1 MKILITIIDRKM
13 CPRVLKMFEELK
25 VNFNTILHGK
35 GSANS
40 ELLQYFGLAETEKS
54 VIFSIVSKKDA
65 PEILENIFELFEFS
79 RRGTGVAFT
88 IPIKSIGKKTL
99 SLLRGEK
106 MEGKNE

>member
-13 CPRVLKMFEELK
+13 CTRVLKMFEEQN
-25 VNFNTILHGK
+25 VNFNTIVHGK

-54 VIFSIVSKKDA
+54 VIFSIVPKQETPALLGK
-65 PEILENIFELFEFS
+65 IYELFEFS

-88 IPIKSIGKKTL
+88 IPVKSIGKKTL
-99 SLLRGEK
+99 SHLKGEK
-106 MEGKNE
+106 MEE

>member
-13 CPRVLKMFEELK
+13 CTRVLKMFEEQN
-25 VNFNTILHGK
+25 VNFNTIVHGK

-54 VIFSIVSKKDA
+54 VIFSIVPKQETPALLGK
-65 PEILENIFELFEFS
+65 IYELLVS

-88 IPIKSIGKKTL
+88 IPVKSIGKKTL
-99 SLLRGEK
+99 SLLKGEK
-106 MEGKNE
+106 MEE

>member
-13 CPRVLKMFEELK
+13 CPRVLKMFEEID
-25 VNFNTILHGK
+25 VHFNTVIHGK

-40 ELLQYFGLAETEKS
+40 DLLQYFGLAETEKS
-54 VIFSIVSKKDA
+54 IIFSIVPKKDA
-65 PEILENIFELFEFS
+65 PEILENIYELFEFS

-99 SLLRGEK
+99 ALLSGEK
-106 MEGKNE
+106 MEDKNE